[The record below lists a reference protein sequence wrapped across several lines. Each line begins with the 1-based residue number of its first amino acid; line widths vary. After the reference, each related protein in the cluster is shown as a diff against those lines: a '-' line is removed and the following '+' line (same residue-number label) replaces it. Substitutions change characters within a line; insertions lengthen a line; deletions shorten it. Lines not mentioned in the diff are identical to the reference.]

1 MSVREDD
8 RWLAPPAVQ
17 RFNPCVFGKDQFPT
31 SAFFCT
37 RLIDIL
43 GSPIQFDRCQ
53 ITEVSRETH
62 AFPVRRCR
70 FVRCGRCCQ
79 CCRQRQ
85 FAVIDVPRAAVAM
98 QCVFR
103 SIIFDPSLAIT
114 TLLPIFATRLA
125 LFRQTSGGLV
135 RIIKQPQSFPQFL
148 WTTLWKSSRKWLETG
163 LSPGIDQ
170 NAHLEAKRDK
180 KCSVRYWPGRQ
191 SDPFRIALAPVER
204 L

>member
-1 MSVREDD
+1 VSVREGGW
-8 RWLAPPAVQ
+8 RLVLPAAQ

-31 SAFFCT
+31 SAFFCV

-53 ITEVSRETH
+53 ITEVPHETH

-70 FVRCGRCCQ
+70 FVRWGRWCQ
-79 CCRQRQ
+79 CCRQCQ
-85 FAVIDVPRAAVAM
+85 FAVIDVPGPAVAM

-103 SIIFDPSLAIT
+103 SIIFDPPLAIT
-114 TLLPIFATRLA
+114 TLLPVFATRLA

-135 RIIKQPQSFPQFL
+135 RIIKQPQSCPQFL
-148 WTTLWKSSRKWLETG
+148 WTTLWKSFRKWLETG

-170 NAHLEAKRDK
+170 NAHLEAEWSKKATKRAP
-180 KCSVRYWPGRQ
+180 PGTR
-191 SDPFRIALAPVER
+191 LAVNPTHFG
-204 L
+204 